1 MKVLLINPPR
11 ENELV
16 GNNPPIIDEERGFNP
31 PLGLLYLGGYLKART
46 RHEVEVID
54 AQVEELSYPA
64 LKARIAA
71 ARPDIAGLTAMTFTL
86 LDVLKTAA
94 LVKEVSPE
102 IRTVIGGVHAFLY
115 PAETMRLPG
124 VDFVLAGEAEETF
137 ARLVDEIAGAGKFES
152 VPGLSWRDGSSI
164 RQNPPPPLIADLD
177 SLPFPDRTLTPYQKY
192 SSVVAKR
199 LPITTMFTSR
209 GCPFRC
215 SFCSRPHLG
224 KTFRARSATNVVD
237 EMEACAR
244 LGIKELLIY
253 DDTFTVN
260 RERVHGVADE
270 ILRRKLDIGWDIRA
284 RVDCV
289 DGKLLERIKAA
300 RCERIH
306 YGIEAGTEKILKVL
320 NKGITLAKAK
330 EAVALTRKTG
340 IQTLAYFM
348 IGAPTETRDDI
359 LRTIDFAL
367 ELDADFVHI
376 TILSPF
382 PATEIY
388 ARGLK
393 EGLFQSDIWKA
404 FAENPRPGFH
414 PPYWNATLKDEELQE
429 LLKLAYRRFYT
440 RPSYVLRKIA
450 QVSSFREFATKAK
463 AGLKMLKMK
472 GR

>member
-31 PLGLLYLGGYLKART
+31 PLGLLYLGGYLRARS

-54 AQVEELSYPA
+54 AQVEELGYPE

-86 LDVLKTAA
+86 LDVLKTVA
-94 LVKEVSPE
+94 LIKEVSPQ
-102 IRTVIGGVHAFLY
+102 ILTVIGGVHAFLY
-115 PAETMRLPG
+115 PTETLRQPG

-137 ARLVDEIAGAGKFES
+137 ARLVDEIASGKKFEA
-152 VPGLSWRDGSSI
+152 VPGLTWRDGSSI

-177 SLPFPDRTLTPYQKY
+177 SLPFPDRTLTPYPKY

-224 KTFRARSATNVVD
+224 KTFRARSADNVVD

-260 RERVHGVADE
+260 RERVHAVADE
-270 ILRRKLDIGWDIRA
+270 ILRRDLDIGWDIRA

-289 DGKLLERIKAA
+289 DARLLERIKAA

-306 YGIEAGTEKILKVL
+306 FGIEAGTEKILQVL

-388 ARGLK
+388 ARGLR
-393 EGLFQSDIWKA
+393 EGLFKTDVWQA
-404 FAENPRPGFH
+404 FAEHPRPGFH
-414 PPYWNATLKDEELQE
+414 PPYWNATLRDEELQE
-429 LLKLAYRRFYT
+429 LLKLAYRKFYT

-463 AGLKMLKMK
+463 AGLKMLRMK
-472 GR
+472 SR

>member
-16 GNNPPIIDEERGFNP
+16 GNNPPIIDEERGSNP
-31 PLGLLYLGGYLKART
+31 PLGLLYLGGCLKARS

-64 LKARIAA
+64 LKERIAA
-71 ARPDIAGLTAMTFTL
+71 ARPDLVGVTAMTFTL
-86 LDVLKTAA
+86 LDALETVR
-94 LVKEVSPE
+94 LVKEISPE
-102 IRTVIGGVHAFLY
+102 IATVIGGVHAFLF
-115 PAETMRLPG
+115 PIETAKLPG

-137 ARLVDEIAGAGKFES
+137 LKLIDQISSGRKFET
-152 VPGLSWRDGSSI
+152 VPGLTYRERGTV
-164 RQNPPPPLIADLD
+164 RRNPPPDLIADLD
-177 SLPFPDRTLTPYQKY
+177 ALPFPDRALTPYGKY

-215 SFCSRPHLG
+215 SFCARPHLG
-224 KTFRARSATNVVD
+224 KNFRARSAANVAD
-237 EMEACAR
+237 EMEECAEM
-244 LGIKELLIY
+244 GIREFLIY
-253 DDTFTVN
+253 DDTFTVSK
-260 RERVHGVADE
+260 ERVLSIADE
-270 ILRRKLDIGWDIRA
+270 IVRRRLDVGWDIRA

-289 DGKLLERIKAA
+289 DEEMLERIKAA

-306 YGIEAGTEKILKVL
+306 YGIESGTEKILKVL
-320 NKGITLAKAK
+320 NKGITLEKAK
-330 EAVALTRKTG
+330 KAVALTKRAG

-359 LRTIDFAL
+359 LTTIDFAL
-367 ELDADFVHI
+367 ELDPDFVHI

-388 ARGLK
+388 ARGRREGVFTTDVWK
-393 EGLFQSDIWKA
+393 E
-404 FAENPRPGFH
+404 FAENPRRGFH
-414 PPYWNATLKDEELQE
+414 PPYWNAILSDEELQE
-429 LLKLAYRRFYT
+429 LLKLAYRKFYT
-440 RPSYVLRKIA
+440 RPSYILRRIA

-463 AGLKMLKMK
+463 AGLKMLRMK

>member
-31 PLGLLYLGGYLKART
+31 PLGLLYLGGYLRNRT

-54 AQVEELSYPA
+54 AQVEGLDYGA

-71 ARPDIAGLTAMTFTL
+71 ARPDVAGLTAMTFTL
-86 LDVLKTAA
+86 IDVLKTVA

-115 PAETMRLPG
+115 PVETLRQRG

-137 ARLVDEIAGAGKFES
+137 ARLVDELAGGKRFEA
-152 VPGLSWRDGSSI
+152 VPGLTYRDGASV
-164 RQNPPPPLIADLD
+164 RQNPPPSLIADLD
-177 SLPFPDRTLTPYQKY
+177 ALPFPDRTLTPYRKY

-224 KTFRARSATNVVD
+224 KSFRARSAINVVD

-244 LGIKELLIY
+244 LGIREFLIY

-260 RERVHGVADE
+260 RERVHSVADE
-270 ILRRKLDIGWDIRA
+270 IIRRGLDVGWDIRA

-289 DGKLLERIKAA
+289 DARLLERIKAA

-320 NKGITLAKAK
+320 NKGISLAQAKA
-330 EAVALTRKTG
+330 AVSLTKKLG

-393 EGLFQSDIWKA
+393 EGLFRSDVWQA

-414 PPYWNATLKDEELQE
+414 PPYWNANLSDEELQE
-429 LLKLAYRRFYT
+429 LLKLAYRKFYT

-450 QVSSFREFATKAK
+450 QVSSFRELATKAK
-463 AGLKMLKMK
+463 AGLKMLRMK